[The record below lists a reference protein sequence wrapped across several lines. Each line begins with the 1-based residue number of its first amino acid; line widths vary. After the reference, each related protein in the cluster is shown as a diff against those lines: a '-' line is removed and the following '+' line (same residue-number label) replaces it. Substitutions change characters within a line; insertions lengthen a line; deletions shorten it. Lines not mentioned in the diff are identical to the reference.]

1 MKVTPNPERRAKLLD
16 NARSVSNVDTQR
28 EGIHLSDL
36 TQCVTKSFWSKYG
49 KHKEKTPDK
58 TVMFFL
64 IGLGLEKML
73 RGIKDCPC
81 IEASKA
87 ETEKVTCTPCRLFP
101 PHSKT
106 CIVAKCVDGKVPVE
120 APEPDEKDGI
130 LYSPDHWDDEFNMF
144 DEMKSTRMG
153 WKKDATEPSKGWPI
167 EWVRRIM
174 GYCYATG
181 TTKWGLDVFL
191 VIPAELQVVDFEFSV
206 EELEEFWLGFIIPR
220 KWALI
225 EALESGVP
233 PTPYEYNE
241 DYECKNCEA
250 ALMCENAVLMKELME
265 KTGE

>member
-36 TQCVTKSFWSKYG
+36 TRCVTKSFWTMYG
-49 KHKEKTPDK
+49 KYKEKTPDK

-73 RGIKDCPC
+73 RGNMPG
-81 IEASKA
+81 
-87 ETEKVTCTPCRLFP
+87 P
-101 PHSKT
+101 PT
-106 CIVAKCVDGKVPVE
+106 GERDGV
-120 APEPDEKDGI
+120 
-130 LYSPDHWDDEFNMF
+130 LYSPDHWDDEFDMF

-181 TTKWGLDVFL
+181 STKWGLDVFL
-191 VIPAELQVVDFEFSV
+191 VIPAELQVVDFEFEV
-206 EELEEFWLGFIIPR
+206 EELEDFWLRFIIPR
-220 KWALI
+220 KFALI

>member
-36 TQCVTKSFWSKYG
+36 TRCVTKSFWTMYG

-58 TVMFFL
+58 TVLFFL

-73 RGIKDCPC
+73 RGTTACPC
-81 IEASKA
+81 FTDPTILF
-87 ETEKVTCTPCRLFP
+87 EKLCVQCAFIQG
-101 PHSKT
+101 HSDN
-106 CIVAKCVDGKVPVE
+106 CSKCVDGKVLVK
-120 APEPDEKDGI
+120 APEPGIKDGVQF
-130 LYSPDHWDDEFNMF
+130 SPDHYDPEFEMF

-174 GYCYATG
+174 GYCYATK

-191 VIPAELQVVDFEFSV
+191 VIPADLQVVDFEFDV
-206 EELEEFWLGFIIPR
+206 EELEDFWLRFIIPR
-220 KWALI
+220 KFALL

-241 DYECKNCEA
+241 DYECKNCKV